1 MKPDH
6 LPSGSFAAHV
16 FQDEEGNL
24 DQEKKLSPLAYES
37 MDGEKYPPY
46 VPPEKEMKEFTWTAV
61 ILGVLLAIILG
72 AANAYLGLRVGMT
85 VSASIPAAVISMGIL
100 RGLLRRGT
108 ILENNIVQT
117 IGSAGESVAAGVIF
131 TIPALYLLDLA
142 PKMVMVTLIAGLGGI
157 LGLLMMIPLRRSV
170 IVKEH
175 GKLPF
180 PEGTACAE
188 VLVAGDSGG
197 GSAKLLF
204 SSMGVAGLYRAIQKG
219 LGIFPESV
227 EYAIGGYPGSMIGAE
242 VLPSLLG
249 VGFIVGIRIAAV
261 MLLGS
266 IISWLCLMPLIK
278 FFGSGNISVIYPSEV
293 PIMEMSPWDL
303 WDNYI
308 RYIGAGAV
316 IFGGLT
322 GFVEAFPTIIRS
334 FKRVLSNFSM
344 KKIGVEVRTKQDL
357 PGAVVMIG
365 SLVLALALLFIIPI
379 QSMQI
384 RIIAAV
390 AVVVFSFFFVTV
402 ASRIVGLVGSSN
414 SPVSGMTIATLLLT
428 AVIVKVAGIS
438 GASGMTASI
447 VAGAIVCIALAS
459 AGDMSQDLKTGFLVG
474 ATPRYQQIAEIIGVL
489 ATALVIGYIL
499 SMLNTTYGYGTQELP
514 APQATLMSMVVQGI
528 FHGNLPWLLI
538 LMGAALGLGIRLI
551 GLPVLAFGVG
561 LYLPIHLNAAIFIG
575 GVIRAIVMKRY
586 PKGSQRHRKVTERG
600 MLIGSGLV
608 AGGAIVALL
617 VAVLTYFQIDSSIHV
632 GGPFE
637 ESALFGLGMFMLL
650 AGYLYFGV
658 IRKTQ
663 GKKE

>member
-1 MKPDH
+1 M
-6 LPSGSFAAHV
+6 SA
-16 FQDEEGNL
+16 
-24 DQEKKLSPLAYES
+24 EKKLSPLAYES
-37 MDGEKYPPY
+37 TDGDNYPPY
-46 VPPEKEMKEFTWTAV
+46 IPSDRVIREFSPKAV

-85 VSASIPAAVISMGIL
+85 VSASIPAAVVSMGVL

-131 TIPALYLLDLA
+131 TIPALYLLGLA
-142 PKMVMVTLIAGLGGI
+142 PKMVMVTLVAGIGGI
-157 LGLLMMIPLRRSV
+157 LGLLMMIPLRRSLV
-170 IVKEH
+170 VKEH
-175 GKLPF
+175 GRLPY

-188 VLVAGDSGG
+188 VLVAGDSKG
-197 GSAKLLF
+197 GSARLLF
-204 SSMGVAGLYRAIQKG
+204 ASMGVGGLYRALQKG
-219 LGIFPESV
+219 LGLFPESV
-227 EYAIGGYPGSMIGAE
+227 EYAIKGFPGSMVGAD

-266 IISWLCLMPLIK
+266 IVSWLCLMPLIK
-278 FFGSGNISVIYPSEV
+278 FFGSGNPSVIFPSELT
-293 PIMEMSPWDL
+293 IMDMGPWEL

-322 GFVEAFPTIIRS
+322 GFVEAMPTIFRS
-334 FKRVLSNFSM
+334 FKRIMGNFSM
-344 KKIGVEVRTKQDL
+344 KKIGIEVRTQQDL
-357 PGAVVMIG
+357 PGAVVVIG
-365 SLVLALALLFIIPI
+365 SLLLSLAILFVLPI
-379 QSMQI
+379 ENTLV
-384 RIIAAV
+384 RVIASV

-428 AVIVKVAGIS
+428 AVIVKLAGIG

-447 VAGAIVCIALAS
+447 IAGAIVCIALAS

-489 ATALVIGYIL
+489 ATALVIGYLL
-499 SMLNTTYGYGTQELP
+499 SMLNSTYGYGTQELP
-514 APQATLMSMVVQGI
+514 APQATLMSMVVKGI
-528 FHGNLPWLLI
+528 FNGDLPWHLL

-561 LYLPIHLNAAIFIG
+561 LYLPIHLNAAIFLG
-575 GVIRAIVMKRY
+575 GVARVIVMRKH
-586 PKGSQRHRKVTERG
+586 PTGSACHRKVMERG
-600 MLIGSGLV
+600 MLVGSGLV
-608 AGGAIVALL
+608 AGGAIVALI
-617 VAVLTYFQIDSSIHV
+617 VAILTYFQIDDSIHI
-632 GGPFE
+632 GGPFT
-637 ESALFGLGMFMLL
+637 ESSLFGLAMFLLL
-650 AGYLYFGV
+650 AVYLV
-658 IRKTQ
+658 TTVLKRSESDPDRT
-663 GKKE
+663 